1 MGKSTA
7 GGWSLD
13 AGSRSRRKRD
23 AGCRLLL
30 RSFHSHQP
38 TRREVREVI
47 GNGGK
52 CRGGRALPER
62 LFGWEPEVG
71 LAIERRRGT
80 VEIARELDQR
90 GLREADLL
98 LESLDEREMLLG
110 VVLLERGGILG
121 GVVDHG
127 DGPHERLQG
136 RGGSADSKESIEQRC
151 REYLWVEF
159 ATVEGAARSRA
170 GEPDLGRAE
179 EHLVNPVEVSVV
191 ALKNLV
197 EGRAVVAGG

>member
-90 GLREADLL
+90 
-98 LESLDEREMLLG
+98 EMLLG

-151 REYLWVEF
+151 REYRGVEF
-159 ATVEGAARSRA
+159 AAVEGAARSRA